1 MLPLHV
7 NDAGSVDVF
16 AVCVV
21 PRLLMMFASCSG
33 SCKYGRSDQ
42 SDRQKFKLNHS
53 ASPVLGKAALPTLF
67 GAVVDHKSNIE
78 LLDFSQAY

>member
-1 MLPLHV
+1 MPLNV

-53 ASPVLGKAALPTLF
+53 ASPVLGKAASATLF
-67 GAVVDHKSNIE
+67 GAVVDRKSNIE
-78 LLDFSQAY
+78 LLDFIQVY